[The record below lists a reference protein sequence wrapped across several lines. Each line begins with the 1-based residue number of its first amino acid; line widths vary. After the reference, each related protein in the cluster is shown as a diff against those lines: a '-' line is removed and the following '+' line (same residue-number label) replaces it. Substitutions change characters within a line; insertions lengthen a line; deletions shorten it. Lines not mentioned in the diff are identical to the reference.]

1 MLTNEWALKKSV
13 YFSVIH
19 YQSCARMCRCA
30 SLTFA
35 CLFNCAERAR
45 LFAQPIL
52 LQISAPKG
60 TFSGS
65 FMIFLCTFLKQK
77 VALGAGGLFIRIFPL
92 TRIPPRERERERER
106 EAHATRNSL
115 SLARAKQVPKVD
127 SGVFLQRQA
136 NAVSRATS
144 HKNNWL

>member
-92 TRIPPRERERERER
+92 TRIPPRERERERR
-106 EAHATRNSL
+106 TQRGIRSL
-115 SLARAKQVPKVD
+115 WRALNKCQKLTAEFFFSDRPTQCQEQQVTKIID
-127 SGVFLQRQA
+127 Y
-136 NAVSRATS
+136 N
-144 HKNNWL
+144 